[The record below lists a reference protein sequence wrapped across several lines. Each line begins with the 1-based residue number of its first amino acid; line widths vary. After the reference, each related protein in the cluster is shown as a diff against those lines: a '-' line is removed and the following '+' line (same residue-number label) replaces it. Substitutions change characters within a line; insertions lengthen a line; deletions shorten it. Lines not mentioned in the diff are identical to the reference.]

1 MKSESEVGKTISG
14 IVRVNTGSNE
24 SVPISVWQ
32 QRYVPGPNLT
42 FKIRST
48 EPMASAEREPI
59 TGVWCC
65 FCGVFFVLKRLVQPQ
80 VIGFLVV
87 HKILLTINSVV

>member
-1 MKSESEVGKTISG
+1 
-14 IVRVNTGSNE
+14 
-24 SVPISVWQ
+24 
-32 QRYVPGPNLT
+32 VPGPNLT

-48 EPMASAEREPI
+48 EPMGSAEREPI

-65 FCGVFFVLKRLVQPQ
+65 FVEFFVLNRSVQPQ

-87 HKILLTINSVV
+87 HKILLTNNSVV